1 MSNNQKISNLSRIL
15 LFLTAGMLIA
25 AVYVPIWR
33 IELDAPQYPEGLALQ
48 IHADKIAGDV
58 DIINGLNHYI
68 GMKTLHTEDF
78 IEFTLITYILWAY
91 ALLSVLV
98 MVIGK
103 RSLLNILFVAF
114 VLFGIVAMADFW
126 RWEYNYG
133 HDLNQD
139 AAIKVPGMAYQPPLI
154 GFKQLLNFGAYSIPD
169 TGGWLVLASG
179 VAMLLAVYA
188 EFKRGKL
195 MAAPVTVI
203 ALLIMMSGCSVSP
216 QPINLNKDNCSFCE
230 MTIADKRFGTE
241 LITEKGKVYKFDDMS
256 CMYGFM
262 KEHQDKLKNHL
273 YAADYLKPETLMP
286 LEHLNVVKGDAVGSP
301 MGGNMATFQ
310 SLDSAKAYAAKWQAA
325 LIPLSEIK

>member
-1 MSNNQKISNLSRIL
+1 M
-15 LFLTAGMLIA
+15 LTACMLIA
-25 AVYVPIWR
+25 AIYVPIWR

-48 IHADKIAGDV
+48 IHANKIAGDV

-78 IEFTLITYILWAY
+78 IEFSLITYILWAY

-133 HDLNQD
+133 HELNPD

-179 VAMLLAVYA
+179 VAMVLALFTEY
-188 EFKRGKL
+188 KRVKL
-195 MAAPVTVI
+195 MAAPISVI
-203 ALLIMMSGCSVSP
+203 ALLLMLSSCNVSP
-216 QPINLNKDNCSFCE
+216 QPIHLNKDNCSYCE

-241 LITEKGKVYKFDDMS
+241 LITDKGKVFKFDDMS
-256 CMYGFM
+256 CMYGFI
-262 KEHQDKLKNHL
+262 KENKGKGINHL
-273 YAADYLKPETLMP
+273 YATDYLKPETLLP
-286 LEHLNVVKGDAVGSP
+286 LEQLNVVKGNTVGSP
-301 MGGNMATFQ
+301 MGGNMAAFQ
-310 SLDSAKAYAAKWQAA
+310 SLDSANAYAAKWQAK
-325 LIPLSEIK
+325 LIPLSEIQ